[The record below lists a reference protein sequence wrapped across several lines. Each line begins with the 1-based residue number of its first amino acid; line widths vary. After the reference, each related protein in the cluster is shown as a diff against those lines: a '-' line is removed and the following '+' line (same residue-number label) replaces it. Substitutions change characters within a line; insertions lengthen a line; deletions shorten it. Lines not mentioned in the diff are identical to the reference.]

1 MAVFEISF
9 FSDALGRI
17 APLTAIVP
25 VERPHHYGG
34 GGKPFSGPFRSVY
47 LLHGYSGTNTDWLR
61 GSRIEQLAMAH
72 NIAVFMP
79 AGENGFYL
87 DDPIRGA
94 YYSRLLCQDLIDFT
108 RAVFPL
114 STRRE
119 DTTIGGFSMG
129 GYGALRNG
137 LLRSDIF
144 GNIIALSAAIMTDE
158 LSSMRE
164 GNPSPVAPY
173 SYYVH
178 TFGNPAEFAGSDKD
192 PKALAKALLDEKK
205 PLPNLY
211 LACGAEDIAHVQDL
225 SYHNYLNE
233 IGFSHVYEE
242 GHGEHNWAYWDEH
255 IEKALKWLDGLNKP

>member
-17 APLTAIVP
+17 APMTAIVP
-25 VERPHHYGG
+25 IERPHHYGG
-34 GGKPFSGPFRSVY
+34 SGKPASEPFRAVY
-47 LLHGYSGTNTDWLR
+47 LLHGYSGCNTDWIR

-79 AGENGFYL
+79 SGENGFYL

-94 YYSRLLCQDLIDFT
+94 YYSKLICEDIIDFT

-114 STRRE
+114 SVRRE

-137 LLRSDIF
+137 LYRSDVF
-144 GNIIALSAAIMTDE
+144 GNIIAFSSAILTDE
-158 LSSMRE
+158 LATCE
-164 GNPSPVAPY
+164 QTDPIAPY

-178 TFGNPAEFAGSDKD
+178 TFGRWMIPGIDKD
-192 PKALAKALLDEKK
+192 EALASAPHRVNLCPISISPGTEDFGIAQDRASQ
-205 PLPNLY
+205 LP
-211 LACGAEDIAHVQDL
+211 
-225 SYHNYLNE
+225 
-233 IGFSHVYEE
+233 
-242 GHGEHNWAYWDEH
+242 
-255 IEKALKWLDGLNKP
+255 

>member
-9 FSDALGRI
+9 FSNALGRI
-17 APLTAIVP
+17 APLTAIIP
-25 VERPHHYGG
+25 VERPKAFGG
-34 GGKPFSGPFRSVY
+34 GDGKPASGPFRAAY

-72 NIAVFMP
+72 NMAVFMP

-94 YYSRLLCQDLIDFT
+94 FYSRLLCEDLIDFT

-114 STRRE
+114 SRRRE

-137 LLRSDIF
+137 LFRSDVF

-158 LSSMRE
+158 LTNMRE
-164 GNPSPVAPY
+164 DRPSPVAPY
-173 SYYVH
+173 SYYTH
-178 TFGNPAEFAGSDKD
+178 TFGKLSEFAGGDKD
-192 PKALAKALLDEKK
+192 PKALAKAVITENK
-205 PLPNLY
+205 PFPNLY
-211 LACGAEDIAHVQDL
+211 LACGTEDIAHTQDL
-225 SYHNYLNE
+225 DYHNYLTE
-233 IGFSHVYEE
+233 IGFKHVYEE
-242 GHGEHNWAYWDEH
+242 GRGEHNWAYWDYH
-255 IEKALKWLDGLNKP
+255 IEKAFIWLDGLK